1 MNNIMKKMIAEAIG
15 TFVLVFVACGTAI
28 ISSGNLVATAL
39 AFGLVIVAMAYSIGR
54 ISGCHINPAVSLGC
68 ALSGRMSWKEFGL
81 YCLAQVIGGF
91 LGGIFLFA
99 ILKCAG
105 VVETYLETAG
115 SNFSLSG
122 SLDPQG
128 IFGSIGLEIIL
139 TCIFVYTILNVTSN
153 KNKGVGS
160 LAGIIIGLTLTL
172 VHLVGI
178 KFTGTSVNPARSL
191 ATALSNLIFTGN
203 TKAISQVW
211 MFIVGPML
219 GAFFAAL
226 IYNALHKEDLEE
238 ENN

>member
-1 MNNIMKKMIAEAIG
+1 MNNIIKKMIAEAIG

-54 ISGCHINPAVSLGC
+54 ISGCHINPAVSVGC
-68 ALSGRMSWKEFGL
+68 AFSGRMSWKECGL
-81 YCLAQVIGGF
+81 YCIAQVVGGF

-99 ILKCAG
+99 ILKCTG
-105 VVETYLETAG
+105 VADAYLATAG

-122 SLDPQG
+122 EMDAQG
-128 IFGSIGLEIIL
+128 IIGSLGLEIIL
-139 TCIFVYTILNVTSN
+139 TCIFVYTILNVTSS
-153 KNKGVGS
+153 KNKTVGS
-160 LAGIIIGLTLTL
+160 LAGVIIGLTLTL

-203 TKAISQVW
+203 TEAIKQVW
-211 MFIVGPML
+211 MFVVAPIL
-219 GAFFAAL
+219 GALLAAL
-226 IYNALHKEDLEE
+226 IYKALHNDDLEE
-238 ENN
+238 NE